1 MEVIVS
7 RRKKARAAVMQ
18 LLMEISY
25 VKRGSGRVE
34 PKTRTDS
41 EAKTRK
47 SRFQVQVDSL
57 VSRTLNADFELKRE
71 VARNE
76 PCLTA

>member
-1 MEVIVS
+1 MYIAVIYYVYGRYMVGIYSSWTWTRQVSGVMEVS
-7 RRKKARAAVMQ
+7 D
-18 LLMEISY
+18 
-25 VKRGSGRVE
+25 VKRQGLADSGRVE

-57 VSRTLNADFELKRE
+57 ELL
-71 VARNE
+71 
-76 PCLTA
+76 PS

>member
-1 MEVIVS
+1 VTTMCEPALLPL
-7 RRKKARAAVMQ
+7 RRCNGDIWCQAS
-18 LLMEISY
+18 E
-25 VKRGSGRVE
+25 SGKVE

-57 VSRTLNADFELKRE
+57 ESL
-71 VARNE
+71 
-76 PCLTA
+76 PS